1 MKRYIAALVAVLA
14 LAGCASASHQQSMTQ
29 SYAYKHGKTL
39 GSIAYIETMV
49 KDGKAAAAAQ
59 CQMDFGNITSSFVPT
74 ADLVEF
80 PEWKKSG
87 VKQQERRD
95 RGEVDHARAA
105 PQLRLDHV

>member
-1 MKRYIAALVAVLA
+1 VKRYIATLVAVLA
-14 LAGCASASHQQSMTQ
+14 LAGCASSHQQSMTQ
-29 SYAYKHGKTL
+29 SYAYKYGKTL

-49 KDGKAAAAAQ
+49 NDGKAAAGAQ

-87 VKQQERRD
+87 VKQ
-95 RGEVDHARAA
+95 
-105 PQLRLDHV
+105 HVGWFFLGLKAGCK